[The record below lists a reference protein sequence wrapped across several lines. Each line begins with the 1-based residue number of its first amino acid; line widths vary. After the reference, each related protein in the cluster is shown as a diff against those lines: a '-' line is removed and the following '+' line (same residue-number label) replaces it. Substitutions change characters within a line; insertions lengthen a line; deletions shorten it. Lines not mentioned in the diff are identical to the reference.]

1 MATTIR
7 PITVPQKGS
16 FIWISMTNNGH
27 WVRNF
32 LDFEPA
38 TPQAWIEYFTIVLP
52 SLQTNANKVYSSIQS
67 TVQVEMSVQRILM
80 ISQDKVSTW
89 CPSVLA
95 EFEDHKLVAEIVV
108 CQKQYW
114 RHVFFICFNSLP
126 STDLNV
132 LFSDIFGHRWTFRL
146 LLCSKIKTAIFYLVK
161 W

>member
-7 PITVPQKGS
+7 LITVPQKGS

-67 TVQVEMSVQRILM
+67 TVHFEMSVQRILM
-80 ISQDKVSTW
+80 MISQGKVLYMMPFSFGRVWRSQTSCW
-89 CPSVLA
+89 NRCVPKAVLTSCFFHMFSIVYLPQIWMFYSMIFSVIDELFGSCSV
-95 EFEDHKLVAEIVV
+95 EKL
-108 CQKQYW
+108 
-114 RHVFFICFNSLP
+114 RLPFFI
-126 STDLNV
+126 
-132 LFSDIFGHRWTFRL
+132 
-146 LLCSKIKTAIFYLVK
+146 
-161 W
+161 

>member
-95 EFEDHKLVAEIVV
+95 EFEDHKLLLKSLCAKSSTDVMFFSYVSIVYLPQIWMFYSMIFSV
-108 CQKQYW
+108 IDELFGSCSVQKL
-114 RHVFFICFNSLP
+114 RLPFFI
-126 STDLNV
+126 
-132 LFSDIFGHRWTFRL
+132 
-146 LLCSKIKTAIFYLVK
+146 
-161 W
+161 